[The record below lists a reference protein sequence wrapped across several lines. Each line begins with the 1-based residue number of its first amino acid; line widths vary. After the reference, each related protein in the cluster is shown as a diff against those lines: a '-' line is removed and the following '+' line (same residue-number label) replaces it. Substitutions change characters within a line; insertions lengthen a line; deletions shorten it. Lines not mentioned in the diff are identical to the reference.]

1 MRFEVWFRVALIA
14 LAVLLSTQPNLWRPI
29 VYRRLI
35 APTEISLAA
44 GISIGALGLGSAI
57 GALVHLGAN
66 WGPPMTVRQNPE
78 RVTSGPYSLV
88 RHPIYAGIL
97 DSQLGSAMASG
108 GELVKLSLYE
118 SLRYLG
124 CD

>member
-1 MRFEVWFRVALIA
+1 LRFEVWFRVALIA

-78 RVTSGPYSLV
+78 RVTRGPSSLV
-88 RHPIYAGIL
+88 RHPIYAGVL
-97 DSQLGSAMASG
+97 VSQLGSAMASG

>member
-78 RVTSGPYSLV
+78 RVTRGPSSLV
-88 RHPIYAGIL
+88 RHPIYAGVL
-97 DSQLGSAMASG
+97 VSQLGSAMASG

>member
-66 WGPPMTVRQNPE
+66 WGPPMTVRQNLE
-78 RVTSGPYSLV
+78 RVTRGPSSLV
-88 RHPIYAGIL
+88 RHPIYAGVL
-97 DSQLGSAMASG
+97 VSQLGSAMASG